1 MIHEPKSLRIA
12 AAQYPLDRFEGLAG
26 YREKLARWVAEA
38 AADGAEL
45 LVFPEYGAMEY
56 AAIDAASTGDL
67 TRSLAVVSAASDELV
82 PDHVDAARRHGV
94 HILAASGPCR
104 QADGS
109 YVNRAKLFAPSGVY
123 GWQDKLMMTPFEK
136 DWGISSGRCARVFD
150 TALGVIGI
158 AICYDSEFPLVARA
172 MCEAGADI
180 ILVPSCTEYVSGFH
194 RVRTAARARAL
205 ENGCVTVQA
214 STIGQAEWCPA
225 VDRNCGAAGIF
236 VPAEHNYCDTGV
248 IAEGV
253 ADVAGWTMANVDLA
267 RLREVRAHGEMRNA
281 GDWPQ
286 QFGAVPLAG
295 YVARIALG

>member
-1 MIHEPKSLRIA
+1 MTRASKFLRIA
-12 AAQYPLDRFEGLAG
+12 AAQYPLDRLEGLAG

-67 TRSLAVVSAASDELV
+67 TQSLAVVSAAISEMV

-109 YVNRAKLFAPSGVY
+109 FVNRAKLFAPSGVY

-136 DWGISSGRCARVFD
+136 DWGISAGRCARVFD

-205 ENGCVTVQA
+205 ENGCVTVQS

-225 VDRNCGAAGIF
+225 VDRNCGTAGMF
-236 VPAEHNYCDTGV
+236 APAEHSYVDTGI

-253 ADVAGWTMANVDLA
+253 ADVAGWTVANVDLA
-267 RLREVRAHGEMRNA
+267 RLRELRHSGEMRNA

-286 QFGAVPLAG
+286 QFGAAPLAG
-295 YVARIALG
+295 YVARISLC